1 MRDYHGGKGMKFRV
15 SGDGE
20 AKLTRACSS
29 HSNNATPTK
38 DEEIAETYELYR
50 DNPDEAALK
59 GRPVY
64 VLAGVNYSG
73 NTDELTLYADIAIP
87 VGKNEMPR
95 CITSIS
101 GKEVSKLPKVID
113 EFAEMV
119 AAHSEAYMAIP
130 MMGEPGTIAK
140 IRGLVKDSVKGGLE
154 ELIVG

>member
-1 MRDYHGGKGMKFRV
+1 MRDYHGSKGMKFRV

-20 AKLTRACSS
+20 AELIRTCSGR
-29 HSNNATPTK
+29 SNNATLTK
-38 DEEIAETYELYR
+38 HEEIAETYELYR
-50 DNPDEAALK
+50 HDPEEK
-59 GRPVY
+59 KTGRPVY
-64 VLAGVNYSG
+64 VMTGVNYSG

-95 CITSIS
+95 FTTSVS
-101 GKEVSKLPKVID
+101 GKDVSKLPKVID

-119 AAHSEAYMAIP
+119 AADSEAYMAIP

-140 IRGLVKDSVKGGLE
+140 IRGLVKDNVKGGLE